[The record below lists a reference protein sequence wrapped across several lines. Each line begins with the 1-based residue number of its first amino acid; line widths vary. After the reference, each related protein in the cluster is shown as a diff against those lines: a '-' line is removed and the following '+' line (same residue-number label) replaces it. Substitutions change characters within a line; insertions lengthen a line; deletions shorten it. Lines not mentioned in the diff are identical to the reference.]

1 MPVLPN
7 LVPSSS
13 ITLQE
18 VVNYARS
25 FAEVNPI
32 LPAGGYNYEPAL
44 TFANDV
50 LQKIL
55 SQGLNWRWNASYVPL
70 FLTNALQQDYITNL
84 TDFGWF
90 TSGFRIDINNNTNTG
105 NLCPKPLFLL
115 ETNRDM
121 GITPYQGNPAMVCF
135 IPNNQANFGTWS
147 ANTVYSCGYGTSGAT
162 ATPIQQIVDSNG
174 NMLFLDTSIMQLTPN
189 VAGYQGT
196 NIPLP
201 NPTAGTGINPYNNTG
216 ANFGT
221 SGAIAP
227 VLPPATAP
235 GTTIQDGTLTWTVA
249 NPNGYCIRFNPIPA
263 IGGFVWLMW
272 VVYQRRAPRF
282 KTLQDTISPIP
293 DDLAYLFREGF
304 LAKCLQHANSPR
316 AVMQNQ
322 MWHEQIEQA
331 IRAGER
337 EEQAW
342 SIFPDTAMSGDSV
355 LGPFYPVGPASP
367 FNYGYYYGY

>member
-1 MPVLPN
+1 MPVLSN

-13 ITLQE
+13 ITLQQ

-32 LPAGGYNYEPAL
+32 LPAGGYSYEPAL

-70 FLTNALQQDYITNL
+70 FLTNPLQQDYISNL
-84 TDFGWF
+84 TDIGWM
-90 TSGFRIDINNNTNTG
+90 TSGFRIDINNNTNA
-105 NLCPKPLFLL
+105 NNQAPKPLFLM

-121 GITPYQGNPAMVCF
+121 GITPYQGNPSLVCF
-135 IPNNQANFGTWS
+135 IPNNQANFGTWA
-147 ANTVYSCGYGTSGAT
+147 ANTVYNCGYGTSGAT
-162 ATPIQQIVDSNG
+162 ATPIAQIVDENG

-189 VAGYQGT
+189 VVGYQGT

-201 NPTAGTGINPYNNTG
+201 VPNPYNNTG

-221 SGAIAP
+221 SGVVAP
-227 VLPPATAP
+227 VLPPGSPP
-235 GTTIQDGTLTWTVA
+235 GITVQDGDLTWTVA

-272 VVYQRRAPRF
+272 IVYQRRAPLF
-282 KTLQDTISPIP
+282 KTLQDTISPVP

-316 AVMQNQ
+316 AEQQ
-322 MWHEQIEQA
+322 LRLWHEQIETA

-337 EEQAW
+337 EEQAFGIYPDTGMSGGSDLA
-342 SIFPDTAMSGDSV
+342 SIFPA
-355 LGPFYPVGPASP
+355 GPANP
-367 FNYGYYYGY
+367 FLYGYGGWGGF

>member
-7 LVPSSS
+7 LVPPSS

-18 VVNYARS
+18 VVDYARS
-25 FAEVNPI
+25 FSECNPI
-32 LPAGGYNYEPAL
+32 LPAGGYTFEPAL

-70 FLTNALQQDYITNL
+70 FLSNSLQQDYITNL
-84 TDFGWF
+84 TDVGWL
-90 TSGFRIDINNNTNTG
+90 TSAFRIDINNNTNTG
-105 NLCPKPLFLL
+105 NLCPKPLFLM

-121 GITPYQGNPAMVCF
+121 GLTPYQGNPSIVCF
-135 IPNNQANFGTWS
+135 IPNNQCNFGTWT
-147 ANTVYSCGYGTSGAT
+147 ANTVYNCGYGTSGSPQ
-162 ATPIQQIVDSNG
+162 TPIQQIVDANG
-174 NMLFLDTSIMQLTPN
+174 NMLFLDTSIMGLTPN
-189 VAGYQGT
+189 VQGYQGT

-201 NPTAGTGINPYNNTG
+201 TPNPYNSTG

-221 SGAIAP
+221 SGSTAP
-227 VLPPATAP
+227 ELPPASPP
-235 GTTIQDGTLTWTVA
+235 GTTVPDGTLTWTVA
-249 NPNGYCIRFNPIPA
+249 NPNGFAIRVNPLPA
-263 IGGFVWLMW
+263 EGGFTWLFW
-272 VVYQRRAPRF
+272 IVYQRRAPRF
-282 KTLQDTISPIP
+282 KYLDQTISPVP

-304 LAKCLQHANSPR
+304 VAKCLQHANSPR
-316 AVMQNQ
+316 AAMQNQ

-342 SIFPDTAMSGDSV
+342 SIFPDTQMSGDSV

>member
-7 LVPSSS
+7 FTPASS

-70 FLTNALQQDYITNL
+70 FLTNPLQQDYITSLRDIGWL
-84 TDFGWF
+84 T
-90 TSGFRIDINNNTNTG
+90 SAFRIDINNNTNA
-105 NLCPKPLFLL
+105 NNQAPKPLFLM
-115 ETNRDM
+115 EVNRDM
-121 GITPYQGNPAMVCF
+121 GITPYQGNPSMVCF
-135 IPNNQANFGTWS
+135 IPNNQANFGTWA
-147 ANTVYSCGYGTSGAT
+147 ANTNYYCGYGTSGAT
-162 ATPIQQIVDSNG
+162 ATPIAQIVDGNG

-189 VAGYQGT
+189 VQGYQGN

-201 NPTAGTGINPYNNTG
+201 VPNPYNDTG

-221 SGAIAP
+221 SGADAP
-227 VLPPATAP
+227 VLPPASPA
-235 GTTIQDGTLTWTVA
+235 GTTVADGTLTWTVA
-249 NPNGYCIRFNPIPA
+249 DPNGYCVRFNPIPA

-282 KTLQDTISPIP
+282 KTLEDTISPVP

-316 AVMQNQ
+316 AQAQNQ

-342 SIFPDTAMSGDSV
+342 SIFPDTGMSGDSV